1 MLMLQMNGKLELQEL
16 ISNGCNVINDN
27 EWKYNNLP
35 VGKSKDKEF

>member
-1 MLMLQMNGKLELQEL
+1 MLMFQMNGKLELQEL
-16 ISNGCNVINDN
+16 ISNSCNVSNDN